1 MSMNI
6 PLLDFC
12 NHSEQSRFLE
22 NKVLVS
28 SPHLKYS
35 KEDTKLTKNLNSI
48 EDELASNFL
57 IFLTFSRESH
67 IPLIDFLSAQLH

>member
-12 NHSEQSRFLE
+12 NHSEQGRSLE
-22 NKVLVS
+22 NKILFS
-28 SPHLKYS
+28 SPYLKYS

-57 IFLTFSRESH
+57 IFLTFQGNP
-67 IPLIDFLSAQLH
+67 IYP